1 MANAQPERPGNGQ
14 QGSELQRRPNAA
26 DLFAPFRPDPPAYRA
41 SDADRD
47 QVVRLLSQALSEG
60 QLDVHEFDQRT
71 KAVYAAKTHAEL
83 ETVTCDLDVQAGVR
97 RSGAIVGPSGRA
109 RTFLGVMG
117 GFRRKGEWIVPRRVN
132 VFVFWGGGVLDLRD
146 AVFAEPEAV
155 INIKAL
161 MGGATVIVPPELSVQ
176 VVGTGLM
183 GSFADRASGAG
194 DAGQPHVVIGGFA
207 FWGGVNVVR
216 SSGRNRALR
225 AKLRRKNS
233 RGV

>member
-1 MANAQPERPGNGQ
+1 MASAQPEQPGDGRE
-14 QGSELQRRPNAA
+14 GSGPQRRATA
-26 DLFAPFRPDPPAYRA
+26 DLFAPFRPDPPVYRA

-47 QVVRLLSQALSEG
+47 QIVQLLSQALSEG

-71 KAVYAAKTHAEL
+71 KAVYTAKTHAEL
-83 ETVTCDLDVQAGVR
+83 ETVTRDLNVQRPER
-97 RSGAIVGPSGRA
+97 RSAAIPASGRRT
-109 RTFLGVMG
+109 RTFFGVMG
-117 GFRRKGEWIVPRRVN
+117 GFRRRGEWIVPHKVN
-132 VFVFWGGGVLDLRD
+132 VFVFCGGGVLDLRD

-161 MGGATVIVPPELSVQ
+161 MGGATVIVPPRLGLQ

-194 DAGQPHVVIGGFA
+194 DAGQPYVVISGFA
-207 FWGGVNVVR
+207 IWGGVNVVR

-233 RGV
+233 QGH